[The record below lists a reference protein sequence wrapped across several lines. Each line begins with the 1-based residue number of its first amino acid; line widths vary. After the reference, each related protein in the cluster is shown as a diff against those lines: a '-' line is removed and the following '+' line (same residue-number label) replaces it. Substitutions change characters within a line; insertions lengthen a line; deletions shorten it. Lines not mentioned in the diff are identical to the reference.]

1 MIRRFAPVWA
11 LVLATLAGSEVRA
24 QVPFT
29 SDLIPSRTSLARLG
43 LDRQWTAVVPL
54 KETERL
60 RRISRSADLLF
71 AQTNGGSLHT
81 YDAESGKLL
90 WSASLGGSTPKAQPV
105 SSNSYLVFGTS
116 ADLLNALDRKTGRH
130 VWTSHLGTI
139 PTCGTVAAVDRV
151 MVGTLDGKVL
161 GYSLKAK
168 NPKGEMK
175 IRDKPVEE
183 FGWQT
188 GGPVHT
194 LPLSAEHVVV
204 FGSSDGRVYVAMN
217 NERTPLYRIRT
228 GGPIGDG
235 LGSYGTRTLLI
246 PSADNNL
253 YAIDLLTSDNL
264 WVFPSGSP
272 ILQAPLVAGEDIF
285 TINEAGYL
293 TLLDPANGDVRWS
306 TLTPGGHLV
315 AVGNSKVYLRSW
327 GNDLIVIDRSNGQVV
342 ANAVATNQ
350 RAGVNLREFGLSMLN
365 RYDDRMYFATDSGM
379 VVCVREIGATQP
391 RPLRDPKSLPFG
403 YIPPE
408 GLRKTPPAVPEA
420 DTSAEPAPEPKG
432 ADQAKPK
439 SKNAKAEGEP
449 PPEAKEK
456 PAEEPKDAEPPK

>member
-1 MIRRFAPVWA
+1 MIRRLAPVWA
-11 LVLATLAGSEVRA
+11 LVLMTLAGPGVRA
-24 QVPFT
+24 QIPFN

-54 KETERL
+54 NETERL
-60 RRISRSADLLF
+60 RRISRGSDLLF

-105 SSNSYLVFGTS
+105 SSNSYMVFGTS
-116 ADLLNALDRKTGRH
+116 ADLLNALDRKTGRPI
-130 VWTSHLGTI
+130 WTSHLGTV
-139 PTCGTVAAVDRV
+139 PTCGTVADEDRV
-151 MVGTLDGKVL
+151 LVGTLDGKVL
-161 GYSLKAK
+161 SYSLRSKS
-168 NPKGEMK
+168 PKGEVT

-188 GGPVHT
+188 GGPIYT
-194 LPLSAEHVVV
+194 LPVSAQHVVA
-204 FGSSDGRVYVAMN
+204 FGSSDGRVYVVMN
-217 NERTPLYRIRT
+217 NERTTLFRVRT

-246 PSADNNL
+246 PSGDNNL

-264 WVFPSGSP
+264 WVFPSGAP
-272 ILQAPLVAGEDIF
+272 IDQAPLVAGEDIF
-285 TINEAGYL
+285 SINETGYL
-293 TLLDPANGDVRWS
+293 SLLDPANGNVRWT
-306 TLTPGGHLV
+306 TLTPGGRLV
-315 AVGNSKVYLRSW
+315 AVGSGKVYLRSW
-327 GNDLIVIDRSNGQVV
+327 GNDLIVIDRNNGQVV

-365 RYDDRMYFATDSGM
+365 RFDDRMYFATESGL
-379 VVCVREIGATQP
+379 VVCVRETGATQP
-391 RPLRDPKSLPFG
+391 RPLRDPKALPFG

-408 GLRKTPPAVPEA
+408 GIKKTPPPVPEA
-420 DTSAEPAPEPKG
+420 DAAAEPSPEPKG

-439 SKNAKAEGEP
+439 SKDAKG
-449 PPEAKEK
+449 K
-456 PAEEPKDAEPPK
+456 PADEPKDAEAPK